1 MNLTSEQSTVVNLA
15 AGRHLVLAPPGSG
28 KTEMLSQRII
38 RALGSQVPPDKMLCA
53 TFTNRAAFEMRDR
66 VSAAAGDMTLPDVGN
81 LHHFCH
87 RFLISVRKLQPG
99 KHVLDEVQQREFV
112 REVCDVLREELRSG
126 QSADLKRTH
135 GVTVMGGIRGICEP
149 MRERIHGLLEGAFSD
164 YARRD
169 KDIYSDILSAVLIS
183 HQRRLGIPP
192 CYLRPLPPE
201 MFALTGADAIAAIER
216 AYSGLKRK
224 FLSVDFDDL
233 IMKTMELLT
242 AHPPVLE
249 YYRGKFDYILVDE
262 YQDTNL
268 AQYELVRLLAGEKKN
283 VCNDAR
289 VCFRKSD
296 FCETGHAETV
306 KQFDRIMKVAHDE
319 PLFFPFLLLYS
330 VMHLLRGAREKT
342 IMNCS
347 TTVGIMQGMRRKR
360 SVKIPQKKE
369 TLLCLKGQRS
379 VSGIR
384 RE

>member
-169 KDIYSDILSAVLIS
+169 KDI
-183 HQRRLGIPP
+183 
-192 CYLRPLPPE
+192 
-201 MFALTGADAIAAIER
+201 
-216 AYSGLKRK
+216 
-224 FLSVDFDDL
+224 
-233 IMKTMELLT
+233 
-242 AHPPVLE
+242 
-249 YYRGKFDYILVDE
+249 
-262 YQDTNL
+262 
-268 AQYELVRLLAGEKKN
+268 
-283 VCNDAR
+283 
-289 VCFRKSD
+289 
-296 FCETGHAETV
+296 
-306 KQFDRIMKVAHDE
+306 
-319 PLFFPFLLLYS
+319 
-330 VMHLLRGAREKT
+330 
-342 IMNCS
+342 
-347 TTVGIMQGMRRKR
+347 
-360 SVKIPQKKE
+360 
-369 TLLCLKGQRS
+369 
-379 VSGIR
+379 
-384 RE
+384 